1 MIAIN
6 DIRQIARQMQSCG
19 MGNIEINGKGFSL
32 RLRCDDE
39 RGFNGHQRTENLP
52 PVAIKALKKGQFWA
66 THPMQEKPAVECGT
80 QVKAGDC
87 LGFLQLGD
95 LMMPIRSPQDGEV
108 IDIKAVQGEQVGR
121 GRVLFSIK
129 PQLSSSL
136 LEEASDAFY

>member
-32 RLRCDDE
+32 RLRCDEE
-39 RGFNGHQRTENLP
+39 RGFSGNKRAD
-52 PVAIKALKKGQFWA
+52 PVAPIAVKALKKGQFWA
-66 THPMQEKPAVECGT
+66 THPMQEKRAVECGA
-80 QVKAGDC
+80 QVKTGDC

-95 LMMPIRSPQDGEV
+95 LMMPVRSPRDGEV
-108 IDIKAVQGEQVGR
+108 VDIKIIQGEQVGR

-129 PQLSSSL
+129 PQASTRL
-136 LEEASDAFY
+136 LEETSDALY